1 MDNFLHLMFWENV
14 VGGLKVKGDGINVTE
29 VVGRVILKKIKVQ
42 ESCVGKV
49 PYKEKSIVTT

>member
-29 VVGRVILKKIKVQ
+29 VVGRVIFKKNKSAGKLCW
-42 ESCVGKV
+42 ES
-49 PYKEKSIVTT
+49 SL